1 MPRDAYEVLGVPR
14 DADEAQV
21 KKAFRK
27 LARELHPDVNAHD
40 PQAEEKFKEAAEA
53 YEILSDAERRQVY
66 DRYGHEGLR
75 NGGRAPNFD
84 AFGSVSDLFEAFFGG
99 GGRSGP
105 APGGDVAVALDVSLA
120 DAARGAAIDVT
131 YEAVDRCE
139 RCHGNG
145 AEPGTP
151 IVTCERCGGNGVLR
165 GVSRTPFGQVMRT
178 VDCDV
183 CGGDGKRP
191 TEPCERCGG
200 RGREVAE
207 RTLRVDVPAGIADGQ
222 RIRLSGH
229 GHAGEAG
236 APSGDLYV
244 LVNVAEDE
252 RFVRDGDDLVTVV
265 DVPATVAALGARINV
280 ATLDGPQEVG
290 LDAGTQPGET
300 ITLRGQ
306 GMPILRR
313 PGRRGD
319 LRAIVNVIIPRK
331 LSREQREIVEQLA
344 ATLHDD
350 NLRQDEGLVSK
361 LKRALRVLIRL
372 GIRVAKTDADLVLA
386 ELLELVPQG
395 VEEREL
401 GPDTIEYGVYGA
413 EGELP
418 ELHALQAAA
427 GTALVEV
434 VTEQVADDWADRWRA
449 FHVPVEIAGRMLV
462 RPPSSP
468 PPEDPAII
476 DLVIDPAQAFG
487 TGAHPTTKLCLELL
501 LDLESA
507 GPFMD
512 LGCGS
517 GVLAIAAARLG
528 WAPVEGVDF
537 DPLSVTATIENA
549 EVTAPR

>member
-14 DADEAQV
+14 DADEGQV

-84 AFGSVSDLFEAFFGG
+84 AFGSVSDMFEAFFGG

-191 TEPCERCGG
+191 TQPCERCDG
-200 RGREVAE
+200 RGREISE

-265 DVPATVAALGARINV
+265 DVPATVAALGARISV
-280 ATLDGPQEVG
+280 PTLDGPQDVG

-306 GMPILRR
+306 GMPVLRR

-319 LRAIVNVIIPRK
+319 LRAVVNVVIPRK

-344 ATLHDD
+344 ATLHED

-361 LKRALRVLIRL
+361 LKRALRV
-372 GIRVAKTDADLVLA
+372 
-386 ELLELVPQG
+386 
-395 VEEREL
+395 
-401 GPDTIEYGVYGA
+401 
-413 EGELP
+413 
-418 ELHALQAAA
+418 
-427 GTALVEV
+427 
-434 VTEQVADDWADRWRA
+434 
-449 FHVPVEIAGRMLV
+449 
-462 RPPSSP
+462 
-468 PPEDPAII
+468 
-476 DLVIDPAQAFG
+476 
-487 TGAHPTTKLCLELL
+487 
-501 LDLESA
+501 
-507 GPFMD
+507 
-512 LGCGS
+512 
-517 GVLAIAAARLG
+517 
-528 WAPVEGVDF
+528 
-537 DPLSVTATIENA
+537 
-549 EVTAPR
+549 